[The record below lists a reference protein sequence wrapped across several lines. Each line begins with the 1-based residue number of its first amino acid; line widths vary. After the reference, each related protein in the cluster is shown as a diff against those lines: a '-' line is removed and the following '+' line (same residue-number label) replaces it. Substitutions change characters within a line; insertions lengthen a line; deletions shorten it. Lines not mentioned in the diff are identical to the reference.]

1 MSSELLVN
9 VTPQET
15 RVAFIEN
22 GILQEIYLEREAT
35 RGILG
40 NIYVGRVA
48 RVIPGMQ
55 AAFIDLGIERAGF
68 LHVKDLMIALGADTL
83 PAISEVLHQGE
94 RIIVQVVKEPVG
106 TKGAR
111 LSGQISLAARNL
123 VYLPDQVVAGVSQR
137 VEDQDEKERLRGIL
151 EKLTRDSSTGGGA
164 IARTVAEHA
173 TEDELALELNFLS
186 KVWQKSLDIKASSKT
201 PLCIYEELPLCLRVL
216 RDFVGDEVERIRID
230 SSEAF
235 ELAKKFSSEMVPEL
249 SNKLELYVGE
259 HPLFAMYSVEDE
271 IERALRRK
279 VPLKSGGYLIIDPT
293 EAMTTIDVNTGA
305 YLGTNNLDDTLY
317 KTNLEAASA
326 IAWQLRLRNIGG
338 IVIVDFID
346 MLDEEHKRQVVR
358 ALERSLARDRVK
370 TFIADMSPLGL
381 VEVTRKRTRDSLSYA
396 MREDCP
402 VCRGRGRVKS
412 AQTVCYQIFR
422 EIVHDFRQYQAN
434 KYMILA
440 SRDVIE
446 YLLDEEAS
454 ALADVQDFIGRPL
467 RLQVDADYQCEQY
480 EIVLS

>member
-1 MSSELLVN
+1 
-9 VTPQET
+9 
-15 RVAFIEN
+15 
-22 GILQEIYLEREAT
+22 
-35 RGILG
+35 
-40 NIYVGRVA
+40 
-48 RVIPGMQ
+48 
-55 AAFIDLGIERAGF
+55 
-68 LHVKDLMIALGADTL
+68 
-83 PAISEVLHQGE
+83 
-94 RIIVQVVKEPVG
+94 
-106 TKGAR
+106 
-111 LSGQISLAARNL
+111 
-123 VYLPDQVVAGVSQR
+123 
-137 VEDQDEKERLRGIL
+137 
-151 EKLTRDSSTGGGA
+151 
-164 IARTVAEHA
+164 
-173 TEDELALELNFLS
+173 
-186 KVWQKSLDIKASSKT
+186 
-201 PLCIYEELPLCLRVL
+201 
-216 RDFVGDEVERIRID
+216 
-230 SSEAF
+230 
-235 ELAKKFSSEMVPEL
+235 
-249 SNKLELYVGE
+249 
-259 HPLFAMYSVEDE
+259 MYSVEYE

-305 YLGTNNLDDTLY
+305 YLGKNNLDDTLY

-326 IAWQLRLRNIGG
+326 IAWQLRLRNIAG

-346 MLDEEHKRQVVR
+346 MLDEEHKRQVMR

-422 EIVHDFRQYQAN
+422 EIVRDFRQYQAN

-454 ALADVQDFIGRPL
+454 ALADVQDFIERPL
-467 RLQVDADYQCEQY
+467 RLQVDADYQREQY

>member
-15 RVAFIEN
+15 RVAVIEN
-22 GILQEIYLEREAT
+22 GMLQEIYLEREAT

-48 RVIPGMQ
+48 RVMPGMQ

-68 LHVKDLMIALGADTL
+68 LHVKDLMIALDADVL

-94 RIIVQVVKEPVG
+94 KIIVQVVKEPVG
-106 TKGAR
+106 NKGAR

-216 RDFVGDEVERIRID
+216 RDFVGDQVERIRID
-230 SSEAF
+230 SSEVF

-259 HPLFAMYSVEDE
+259 HPLFDMYSVEYE

-305 YLGTNNLDDTLY
+305 YLGKNNLDDTLY

-326 IAWQLRLRNIGG
+326 IAWQLRLRNIAG

-346 MLDEEHKRQVVR
+346 MLDEEHKRQVMR

-422 EIVHDFRQYQAN
+422 EIVRDFRQYQAN

-454 ALADVQDFIGRPL
+454 ALADVQDFIERPL
-467 RLQVDADYQCEQY
+467 RLQVDADYQREQY

>member
-15 RVAFIEN
+15 RVAVIEN
-22 GILQEIYLEREAT
+22 GMLQEIYLEREAT

-48 RVIPGMQ
+48 RVMPGMQ

-68 LHVKDLMIALGADTL
+68 LHVKDLMIALDADVL

-94 RIIVQVVKEPVG
+94 KIIVQVVKEPVG
-106 TKGAR
+106 NKGAR

-123 VYLPDQVVAGVSQR
+123 VYLPDQIVAGVSQR
-137 VEDQDEKERLRGIL
+137 VEAQDEKERLRRIL
-151 EKLTRDSSTGGGA
+151 EKLTRDSGAGGGA

-186 KVWQKSLDIKASSKT
+186 KVWQKSLDIKASSKP

-216 RDFVGDEVERIRID
+216 RDFVGDQVERIRID
-230 SSEAF
+230 SSEVF

-259 HPLFAMYSVEDE
+259 HPLFDMYSVEYE

-305 YLGTNNLDDTLY
+305 YLGKNNLDDTLY

-326 IAWQLRLRNIGG
+326 IAWQLRLRNIAG

-346 MLDEEHKRQVVR
+346 MLDEEHKRQVMR

-422 EIVHDFRQYQAN
+422 EIVRDFRQYQAN

-454 ALADVQDFIGRPL
+454 ALADVQDFIERPL
-467 RLQVDADYQCEQY
+467 RLQVDADYQREQY

>member
-15 RVAFIEN
+15 RVAVIEN
-22 GILQEIYLEREAT
+22 GMLQELYLEREAA

-55 AAFIDLGIERAGF
+55 AAFIDLGIERTGF
-68 LHVKDLMIALGADTL
+68 LHVKDLLETRDADEL

-94 RIIVQVVKEPVG
+94 KIIVQVVKEPVD

-123 VYLPDQVVAGVSQR
+123 VYLPGQVAAGVSQR
-137 VEDQDEKERLRGIL
+137 VDNQNEKERLRGIL
-151 EKLTRDSSTGGGA
+151 EKLTRENGIEGGA
-164 IARTVAEHA
+164 IARTVAEGA
-173 TEDELALELNFLS
+173 SEEELAMELVFLS
-186 KVWQKSLDIKASSKT
+186 KVWRKSLDMKASAKP
-201 PLCIYEELPLCLRVL
+201 PLCIYEELPLGLRVL
-216 RDFVGDEVERIRID
+216 RDIVADDVERIRID

-235 ELAKKFSSEMVPEL
+235 ESATKFSNDMVPEL
-249 SNKLELYVGE
+249 SDKLELYDGE
-259 HPLFAMYSVEDE
+259 RPLFDLYSVEDE
-271 IERALRRK
+271 IERALHRK
-279 VPLKSGGYLIIDPT
+279 VPLKSGGYLVIDPT

-305 YLGTNNLDDTLY
+305 YLGKHNLDDTLY

-326 IAWQLRLRNIGG
+326 IARQLRLRNIGG
-338 IVIVDFID
+338 IVIIDFID
-346 MLDEEHKRQVVR
+346 MLDEEHKHQVMR
-358 ALERSLARDRVK
+358 ALEQSLMRDRVK
-370 TFIADMSPLGL
+370 TFISDMSPLGL
-381 VEVTRKRTRDSLSYA
+381 VEVTRKRTRDSLADS
-396 MREDCP
+396 MSEDCP
-402 VCRGRGRVKS
+402 VCNGRGRVKS

-422 EIVHDFRQYQAN
+422 EIVRDFRQYQAS

-440 SRDVIE
+440 SRDVVE
-446 YLLDEEAS
+446 YLLDEEAP
-454 ALADVQDFIGRPL
+454 ALADLQDFIERPL
-467 RLQVDADYQCEQY
+467 RLQVDVDCHREQY

>member
-15 RVAFIEN
+15 RVAVIEN
-22 GILQEIYLEREAT
+22 GMLQELYLEREAT

-48 RVIPGMQ
+48 RVMSGMQ
-55 AAFIDLGIERAGF
+55 AAFIDVGIERTGF
-68 LHVKDLMIALGADTL
+68 LHVKDLMVARDADVL
-83 PAISEVLHQGE
+83 PPISEVLHQGE
-94 RIIVQVVKEPVG
+94 KIIVQVVKEPVG

-137 VEDQDEKERLRGIL
+137 VEDQVEKERLRAIL
-151 EKLTRDSSTGGGA
+151 EKLTLENVIGGGA
-164 IARTVAEHA
+164 IARTVAEGA
-173 TEDELALELNFLS
+173 SEAELAMELEFLS
-186 KVWQKSLDIKASSKT
+186 KVWRKSLDMKASSKP
-201 PLCIYEELPLCLRVL
+201 PLCIYEDLPLCLRVL

-235 ELAKKFSSEMVPEL
+235 ASATKFSDDMVPEL
-249 SNKLELYVGE
+249 SEKLELYAGE
-259 HPLFAMYSVEDE
+259 RPLFDMYSVEDE
-271 IERALRRK
+271 IERALHRK

-305 YLGTNNLDDTLY
+305 YLGKNNLDDTLY

-326 IAWQLRLRNIGG
+326 IARQLRLRNIGG

-346 MLDEEHKRQVVR
+346 MVNEEHKRQVMR
-358 ALERSLARDRVK
+358 ALERSLAHDRVK
-370 TFIADMSPLGL
+370 TYITDMSPLGL
-381 VEVTRKRTRDSLSYA
+381 VEVTRKRTRDSLSHA
-396 MREDCP
+396 MSEDCP
-402 VCRGRGRVKS
+402 VCSGRGRVKS

-422 EIVHDFRQYQAN
+422 EIVRDFKQYQAN

-454 ALADVQDFIGRPL
+454 ALADIQDFIERPL
-467 RLQVDADYQCEQY
+467 RLQVDTDYQREQY

>member
-15 RVAFIEN
+15 RVAVIEN
-22 GILQEIYLEREAT
+22 GMLQELYLEREAT

-48 RVIPGMQ
+48 RVMSGMQ
-55 AAFIDLGIERAGF
+55 AAFIDVGIERTGF
-68 LHVKDLMIALGADTL
+68 LHVKDLMVARDADVL
-83 PAISEVLHQGE
+83 PPISEVLHQGE
-94 RIIVQVVKEPVG
+94 KIIVQVVKEPVG

-137 VEDQDEKERLRGIL
+137 VEDQVEKERLRAIL
-151 EKLTRDSSTGGGA
+151 EKLTLENVIGGGA
-164 IARTVAEHA
+164 IARTVAEGA
-173 TEDELALELNFLS
+173 SEAELAMELEFLS
-186 KVWQKSLDIKASSKT
+186 KVWRKSLDMKASSKP
-201 PLCIYEELPLCLRVL
+201 PLCIYEDLPLCLRVL

-235 ELAKKFSSEMVPEL
+235 ASATKFSDDMVPEL
-249 SNKLELYVGE
+249 SEKLELYAGE
-259 HPLFAMYSVEDE
+259 RPLFDMYSVEDE
-271 IERALRRK
+271 IERALHRK

-305 YLGTNNLDDTLY
+305 YLGKNNLDDTLY

-326 IAWQLRLRNIGG
+326 IARQLRLRNIGG

-346 MLDEEHKRQVVR
+346 MVNEEHKRQVMR

-370 TFIADMSPLGL
+370 TYITDMSPLGL
-381 VEVTRKRTRDSLSYA
+381 VEVTRKRTRDSLSHA
-396 MREDCP
+396 MSEDCP
-402 VCRGRGRVKS
+402 VCSGRGRVKS

-422 EIVHDFRQYQAN
+422 EIVRDFKQYQAN

-454 ALADVQDFIGRPL
+454 ALADIQDFIERPL
-467 RLQVDADYQCEQY
+467 RLQVDTDYQREQY

>member
-15 RVAFIEN
+15 RVAVIEN
-22 GILQEIYLEREAT
+22 GMLQELYLEREAT

-48 RVIPGMQ
+48 RVMSGMQ
-55 AAFIDLGIERAGF
+55 AAFIDVGIERTGF
-68 LHVKDLMIALGADTL
+68 LHVKDLMIAHDLDVL
-83 PAISEVLHQGE
+83 PPISEVLHQGE
-94 RIIVQVVKEPVG
+94 KIIVQVVKEPVG

-137 VEDQDEKERLRGIL
+137 LEDQGEKERLRAIL
-151 EKLTRDSSTGGGA
+151 EKLTLEKGVGGGA
-164 IARTVAEHA
+164 IARTVAEGA
-173 TEDELALELNFLS
+173 SEGELAMELEFLS
-186 KVWQKSLDIKASSKT
+186 KVWRKSLDMKASSKP
-201 PLCIYEELPLCLRVL
+201 PLCIYEDLPLCLRVL
-216 RDFVGDEVERIRID
+216 RDFVSDEVERIRID

-235 ELAKKFSSEMVPEL
+235 ASATKFSDDMVPEL
-249 SNKLELYVGE
+249 SEKLELYAGE
-259 HPLFAMYSVEDE
+259 RPLFDLYSVEDE
-271 IERALRRK
+271 IERALHRK
-279 VPLKSGGYLIIDPT
+279 VPLKSGGYLIVDPT

-305 YLGTNNLDDTLY
+305 YLGKHNLDDTLY
-317 KTNLEAASA
+317 KTNLEATSA
-326 IAWQLRLRNIGG
+326 IARQLRLRNIGG

-346 MLDEEHKRQVVR
+346 MVNEEHKRQVMR
-358 ALERSLARDRVK
+358 TLERSLARDRVK
-370 TFIADMSPLGL
+370 THITDMSPLGL
-381 VEVTRKRTRDSLSYA
+381 VEVTRKRTRDSLSHA
-396 MREDCP
+396 MSEDCP
-402 VCRGRGRVKS
+402 VCSGRGRVKS

-422 EIVHDFRQYQAN
+422 EIVRDFKQYQAN

-454 ALADVQDFIGRPL
+454 ALADIQDFIERPL
-467 RLQVDADYQCEQY
+467 RLQVDTDYQREQY

>member
-15 RVAFIEN
+15 RVAVIEN
-22 GILQEIYLEREAT
+22 GMLQELYLEREAT

-48 RVIPGMQ
+48 RVMSGMQ
-55 AAFIDLGIERAGF
+55 AAFIDVGIERTGF
-68 LHVKDLMIALGADTL
+68 LHVKDLMVARDADVL
-83 PAISEVLHQGE
+83 PPISEVLHQGE
-94 RIIVQVVKEPVG
+94 KIIVQVVKEPVG

-137 VEDQDEKERLRGIL
+137 VEDQVEKERLRAIL
-151 EKLTRDSSTGGGA
+151 EKLTLENVIGGGA
-164 IARTVAEHA
+164 IARTVAEGA
-173 TEDELALELNFLS
+173 SEAELAMELEFLS
-186 KVWQKSLDIKASSKT
+186 KVWRKSLDMKASSKP
-201 PLCIYEELPLCLRVL
+201 PLCIYEDLPLCLRVL

-235 ELAKKFSSEMVPEL
+235 ASATKFSDDMVPEL
-249 SNKLELYVGE
+249 SEKLELYAGE
-259 HPLFAMYSVEDE
+259 RPLFDMYSVEDE
-271 IERALRRK
+271 IERALHRK

-293 EAMTTIDVNTGA
+293 EAMTTIDVNTGG
-305 YLGTNNLDDTLY
+305 YLGKNNLDDTLY

-326 IAWQLRLRNIGG
+326 IARQLRLRNIGG

-346 MLDEEHKRQVVR
+346 MVNEEHKRQVMR

-370 TFIADMSPLGL
+370 TYITDMSPLGL
-381 VEVTRKRTRDSLSYA
+381 VEVTRKRTRDSLSHA
-396 MREDCP
+396 MSEDCP
-402 VCRGRGRVKS
+402 VCSGRGRVKS

-422 EIVHDFRQYQAN
+422 EIVRDFKQYQAN

-454 ALADVQDFIGRPL
+454 ALADIQDFIERPL
-467 RLQVDADYQCEQY
+467 RLQVDTDYQREQY